1 MALLEVKHI
10 GIEFP
15 GVRAL
20 ADVSITF
27 PDGRMTALCGENGAG
42 KSTLGKIIAGVY
54 PNGRFSG
61 QVFLDGEELS
71 FTSALDAEKQGVVLI
86 HQELNL
92 INDMCVA
99 ENIFLSQLPSRRGIV
114 DRKGMHRQAR
124 ELLDSLELQD
134 IDTTALI
141 RDLTVSRR
149 QMVEIAKAL
158 SKNPK
163 VLIFD
168 EATSSLSE
176 AEIRLL
182 FDVINRLKQRNVTM
196 IFVTHKLDEIFRVCE
211 YAAVLKDGRFVWE
224 RPISEVTQHDIVTGM
239 VGRELSEM
247 FPPKGGGPRGEEL
260 LAVKNWTVYD
270 RSATGKPVVEN
281 AEFQLYSGEILG
293 IYGIVGAGRT
303 ELMASIFEG
312 KAVKSTGELYIRGQ
326 RKTLRDTRS
335 ATTEKLAFVTEDRK
349 KTGLIL
355 EHSVRNNI
363 ALASLGKRSK
373 FGKLDHKAEASAVSR
388 TIQDFRIKVPDTGFL
403 VRQLSGGNQQKVVLG
418 KWMLNDPDI
427 LIMDEPTRGI
437 DVGAKAEIYK
447 MLRDFTREGK
457 GVIVISGELPEILG
471 LSDRILVMCEG
482 RIAAEFSCDEANEVI
497 LAQYALHAVDG
508 GSP

>member
-1 MALLEVKHI
+1 MAFLEVKHI

-20 ADVSITF
+20 DDVSIRF
-27 PDGRMTALCGENGAG
+27 PDGKMTALCGENGAG

-54 PNGRFSG
+54 PKGRFSG
-61 QVFLDGEELS
+61 QVFLDGRELEFGS
-71 FTSALDAEKQGVVLI
+71 TLDAERQGVVII

-92 INDMCVA
+92 INDLCVA
-99 ENIFLSQLPSRRGIV
+99 ENVFISQMPSRRGIV
-114 DRKGMHRQAR
+114 NWREMHRKAR

-134 IDTTALI
+134 IDTAALI
-141 RDLTVSRR
+141 KDLTVSKR

-158 SKNPK
+158 SKDPK

-196 IFVTHKLDEIFRVCE
+196 IFVTHKLDEIFRSCE
-211 YAAVLKDGRFVWE
+211 HVAVLKDGRFVWE
-224 RPISEVTQHDIVTGM
+224 KPITEVTQHDIVTGM

-247 FPPKGGGPRGEEL
+247 FPPKSSRPRGEEL
-260 LAVKNWTVYD
+260 LAVRNWTVYD
-270 RSATGKPVVEN
+270 RAAPEKKVVED
-281 AEFQLYSGEILG
+281 ASFQLYSGEILG
-293 IYGIVGAGRT
+293 VYGIVGAGRT

-312 KAVKSTGELYIRGQ
+312 RAVKSAGELSIRGQ
-326 RKTLRDTRS
+326 RKTLRDACS
-335 ATTEKLAFVTEDRK
+335 ATAEKMAFVTEDRK
-349 KTGLIL
+349 KTGLVL
-355 EHSVRNNI
+355 EHSVQNNI
-363 ALASLGKRSK
+363 ALASLGKRSR
-373 FGKLDHKAEASAVSR
+373 FGRLDHKAEAAAV
-388 TIQDFRIKVPDTGFL
+388 TETVKNFRIKVPNASYL

-447 MLRDFTREGK
+447 MLRDFTEEGK

-482 RIAAEFSCDEANEVI
+482 RIVAELSGEEADEVI
-497 LAQYALHAVDG
+497 LAQYALSAMDDA
-508 GSP
+508 

>member
-1 MALLEVKHI
+1 MAFLEVKHI

-20 ADVSITF
+20 DDVSISF
-27 PDGRMTALCGENGAG
+27 PDGKMTALCGENGAG

-54 PNGRFSG
+54 PKGRFSG
-61 QVFLDGEELS
+61 QVFLDGRELEFS
-71 FTSALDAEKQGVVLI
+71 STLDAERQGVVII

-92 INDMCVA
+92 INDLCVA
-99 ENIFLSQLPSRRGIV
+99 ENIFLSRMPSRRGGIV
-114 DRKGMHRQAR
+114 NWKRMHSEAR
-124 ELLDSLELQD
+124 GLLDSLELGD
-134 IDTTALI
+134 IDTSALI
-141 RDLTVSRR
+141 KDLTVSKR

-158 SKNPK
+158 SKDPK

-196 IFVTHKLDEIFRVCE
+196 IFVTHKLDEIFRSCE
-211 YAAVLKDGRFVWE
+211 HVAVLKDGKFVWE
-224 RPISEVTQHDIVTGM
+224 KAISEVTQHDIVTGM

-247 FPPKGGGPRGEEL
+247 FPPKSGRPHGGEL
-260 LAVKNWTVYD
+260 LSVRNWTVYD
-270 RSATGKPVVEN
+270 RAVPDKAVVED
-281 AEFQLYSGEILG
+281 AAFKLYSGEILG
-293 IYGIVGAGRT
+293 VYGIVGAGRT
-303 ELMASIFEG
+303 ELMSSIFEG
-312 KAVKSTGELYIRGQ
+312 RAVKSTGELYIRGQ
-326 RKTLRDTRS
+326 RKTLRDTCS
-335 ATTEKLAFVTEDRK
+335 ATAEKMAFVTEDRK
-349 KTGLIL
+349 KTGLVL
-355 EHSVRNNI
+355 EHSVRSNI
-363 ALASLGKRSK
+363 ALTSLGKRSR
-373 FGKLDHKAEASAVSR
+373 FGRLDHRAEAGAVDETVKR
-388 TIQDFRIKVPDTGFL
+388 FRIKVPDAGFL

-447 MLRDFTREGK
+447 MLRDFTEEGK

-482 RIAAEFSCDEANEVI
+482 RIVAELSGGEADEVT
-497 LAQYALHAVDG
+497 LARYALSAADG
-508 GSP
+508 A